1 MMKKKHIKHSA
12 MVLVAI
18 LLVTQLFL
26 LSASA
31 LVGDVN
37 DSGRAQTSDARLVL
51 RYATGLE
58 TMTDEQITRSDFNA
72 DGRVTTADA
81 RLLLRGVL
89 QLESLGEYDN
99 YYYETTSGG
108 TTLGIGV
115 CGNDVMFMSIND
127 QQSFGIM
134 LTDDGIQFIDPTTS
148 RYCLLTNEDID
159 ALNRMIAA
167 TDPDSELLDLDMIKD
182 ELTAEMVTLQKPAA
196 LLDAGFTKA
205 DASWNGA
212 AVQSYTHVD
221 GNTTHTYYYDG
232 LNLVTIREQTNS
244 YNSVLEFSN
253 FTAEP
258 ESVIYAHESTY
269 TRVELLE
276 MMDAFEKLDQLF

>member
-18 LLVTQLFL
+18 LLVTQLLL

-115 CGNDVMFMSIND
+115 CGNDVLFMSIND
-127 QQSFGIM
+127 QQSFGLM

-221 GNTTHTYYYDG
+221 GNTTYTYYYDG

>member
-1 MMKKKHIKHSA
+1 MKKKHIKHSA

-127 QQSFGIM
+127 QQSFGLM

-221 GNTTHTYYYDG
+221 GNTTYTYYYDG

>member
-127 QQSFGIM
+127 QQSFGLM

-212 AVQSYTHVD
+212 AVQSYTHVE
-221 GNTTHTYYYDG
+221 GNTTYTYYYDG

>member
-127 QQSFGIM
+127 QQSFGLM

-221 GNTTHTYYYDG
+221 GNTTYTYYYDG